1 MIILY
6 NFLSRK
12 SWFFFQI
19 GVFFILSAPVLAAF
33 FILLALIS
41 THFIKQK
48 IELKEKWILPFVLS
62 GIFAIISALF
72 SSFRNVELDGWDPSL
87 SWLGLMNWIPFYY
100 FMWRSQYFLQTTLMR
115 KKIANMFLAGS
126 VPLIFSGFGQMWFNW
141 HGPYVFMNGLIIWFQ
156 RYIDF
161 QKGQGISA
169 MFNNQNYAACWLI
182 IIWPFCIYGLLS
194 NKRFDFKKIIYFIFT
209 ILLAIC
215 VYLTQSRSGIIGTFT
230 STILLSNKLYLTII
244 ISIILIA
251 SLGVLITNLPI
262 NYEIFKL
269 SYLTNILG
277 PRVFIYS
284 NTLPII
290 LERPLFGWGAGTF
303 PFIFQIRNPNF
314 NREPTHPHN
323 LIFEMANS
331 YGLIFAFIMLLT
343 ISMIM
348 IYSYKIIFL
357 KKKLSNS
364 DSGFNKAWW
373 TSFFALF
380 LSQMYDIQY
389 FDIRISISF
398 WILLTGLI
406 CII

>member
-1 MIILY
+1 M
-6 NFLSRK
+6 
-12 SWFFFQI
+12 
-19 GVFFILSAPVLAAF
+19 
-33 FILLALIS
+33 
-41 THFIKQK
+41 
-48 IELKEKWILPFVLS
+48 
-62 GIFAIISALF
+62 
-72 SSFRNVELDGWDPSL
+72 
-87 SWLGLMNWIPFYY
+87 
-100 FMWRSQYFLQTTLMR
+100 
-115 KKIANMFLAGS
+115 
-126 VPLIFSGFGQMWFNW
+126 
-141 HGPYVFMNGLIIWFQ
+141 
-156 RYIDF
+156 
-161 QKGQGISA
+161 
-169 MFNNQNYAACWLI
+169 
-182 IIWPFCIYGLLS
+182 
-194 NKRFDFKKIIYFIFT
+194 
-209 ILLAIC
+209 
-215 VYLTQSRSGIIGTFT
+215 
-230 STILLSNKLYLTII
+230 LSNKLYLTII

-303 PFIFQIRNPNF
+303 PFIFQIRNPDF

-331 YGLIFAFIMLLT
+331 YGLIFAFIILLT
-343 ISMIM
+343 ISMIL

-357 KKKLSNS
+357 EKKLSNS
-364 DSGFNKAWW
+364 DFGFNKAWW